1 MAKQSFKF
9 YTPRDKPKKRGPRQH
24 KKSLN
29 KAEKRQKSLKRYKGG
44 GWQSYNILYIERM
57 KGNNMKTVTINV
69 TGASQNQW
77 STFLLEL
84 NLMKK
89 AWRSYGVDAEL
100 KAKSL
105 NKIITQGVNIGE
117 KKIKRDKNHIT
128 KIFGW

>member
-1 MAKQSFKF
+1 MARQSFKF
-9 YTPRDKPKKRGPRQH
+9 FTPRDKPKKRGPRQH

-29 KAEKRQKSLKRYKGG
+29 KSEKRQKKQKRYKGQ

-89 AWRSYGVDAEL
+89 AWRSYGVSAEL

-105 NKIITQGVNIGE
+105 NKIITQGTSIGE
-117 KKIKRDKNHIT
+117 KKS
-128 KIFGW
+128 